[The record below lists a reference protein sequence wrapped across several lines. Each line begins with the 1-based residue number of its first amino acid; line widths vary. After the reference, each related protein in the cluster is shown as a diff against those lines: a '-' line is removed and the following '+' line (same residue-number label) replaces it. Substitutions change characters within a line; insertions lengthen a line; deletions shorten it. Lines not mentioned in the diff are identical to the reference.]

1 MDIGVQ
7 KEEHSC
13 KIYGMHSHQRR
24 YLIAI
29 IFLAG
34 SLLSACTR
42 SAVTPQGSGQATQ
55 APPTIIAPTRLPLAN
70 PATPTNSTQETQTQ
84 PATPPI
90 QAPRPQYQLSAQL
103 DYSRKLLKVNE
114 YITYTNTTSAS
125 IPNLVLDVE
134 PNLFV
139 DAFHLESLL
148 WGDGSAVLSSTLEY
162 NRLWIGLPQPLPPG
176 SPVRLSLAYTLTLPA
191 IPPADGSVKPQPFG
205 YTSRQTNLVDWYAF
219 FPPYQSE
226 VGWVIHGA
234 WYYGE
239 HQVYEDG
246 DFDVEIQVTNAPP
259 GATIAASALPEK
271 DGDRLH
277 YRLEAERS
285 FAWTIGPEYQ
295 VFSQTVGTVTV
306 LSYAFPYDIKAGEA
320 ALRDTAAA
328 LELYARL
335 FGPYPHASLSVVEAD
350 FRDGMEYDGLF
361 YLSYGFYNLYDGTPT
376 GYLTA
381 IAAHETAH
389 QWWFGLVGNDQLK
402 EPWLDEALCTYSE
415 RLFYE
420 NVYPNL
426 LDWWW
431 AVRINFYQPH
441 GLINQPVNDYGGY
454 EPYRNAVYLHG
465 AQFFEDLRK
474 KIGDTAFFAFL
485 KDYASRYAQRQA
497 SAKDFFAVLSE
508 HTQVDIS
515 DLLKEYFKY

>member
-1 MDIGVQ
+1 
-7 KEEHSC
+7 
-13 KIYGMHSHQRR
+13 
-24 YLIAI
+24 
-29 IFLAG
+29 
-34 SLLSACTR
+34 
-42 SAVTPQGSGQATQ
+42 
-55 APPTIIAPTRLPLAN
+55 
-70 PATPTNSTQETQTQ
+70 
-84 PATPPI
+84 
-90 QAPRPQYQLSAQL
+90 L
-103 DYSRKLLKVNE
+103 DYNRKLLKVNE
-114 YITYTNTTSAS
+114 HITYTNTTSVP
-125 IPNLVLDVE
+125 IPDLVLDVE

-139 DAFHLESLL
+139 GSFQLGTLL
-148 WGDGSAVLSSTLEY
+148 WGDGSAVMTSTLEY
-162 NRLWIGLPQPLPPG
+162 NRLWIGLPQPLTPG
-176 SPVRLSLAYTLTLPA
+176 SPVSLSLAYTLVLPA
-191 IPPADGSVKPQPFG
+191 IPAANGSVKPQPFG
-205 YTSRQTNLVDWYAF
+205 YTSRQANLVDWYAF
-219 FPPYQSE
+219 FPPYQPE

-259 GATIAASALPEK
+259 GAMIAASALPEK

-277 YRLEAERS
+277 YHLEAERS

-306 LSYAFPYDIKAGEA
+306 LSYAFPYDIKAGKA

-350 FRDGMEYDGLF
+350 FRDGMEYDGLVF
-361 YLSYGFYNLYDGTPT
+361 LSYGFYNLYDGTPE

-402 EPWLDEALCTYSE
+402 EPWLDEALSTYSE

-420 NVYPNL
+420 NVYPNM

-431 AVRINFYQPH
+431 ETRINFYQPH
-441 GLINQPVNDYGGY
+441 GLINQAVNDYGGY

-474 KIGDTAFFAFL
+474 KIGDPSFFAFL
-485 KDYASRYAQRQA
+485 KDYASRYAQSQA
-497 SAKDFFAVLSE
+497 SAKDFFAVLAE
-508 HTQVDIS
+508 HSQVDIS
-515 DLLKEYFKY
+515 DLMKEYFKQ